1 MDNIPTVAQGVAEFN
16 KLTTQ
21 YGTTLISYNWDAG
34 HSYSLF
40 ESENEGGTALS
51 ILRSEMSILS
61 TAEMDEFEDVLDE
74 WLSNNDECPPCEPG
88 GGCGCSDITD
98 IDTVRDYRQAHDK
111 VYGIGKFKLY
121 HENLNDILLKAD
133 LDKIVDDRLGA

>member
-61 TAEMDEFEDVLDE
+61 TAEMDEFEDVLNE
-74 WLSNNDECPPCEPG
+74 WLSNNDERPPCEPG
-88 GGCGCSDITD
+88 GECGCSDITD

-111 VYGIGKFKLY
+111 VYGEEKFILY
-121 HENLNDILLKAD
+121 HRDLFDIIIKAD
-133 LDKIVDDRLGA
+133 LDEAVDDSISA